1 MPLIRFRE
9 EMPAAG
15 VADPLSGSQY
25 EFLPWPAVVR
35 IAMNAEDGGVV
46 ATVSSG
52 SDVLQE
58 EGPISIRETA
68 GVFPNREN
76 FDLEDLA
83 AAGDRL
89 KIRLRNTGAA
99 TTPEVLG
106 LVDLTPLI

>member
-1 MPLIRFRE
+1 MPLIRFQE
-9 EMPAAG
+9 EMAVSGTAT
-15 VADPLSGSQY
+15 PLSGSQY

-35 IAMNAEDGGVV
+35 IAMNAEDGLVV

-58 EGPISIRETA
+58 EGPVSIRETA
-68 GVFPNREN
+68 GIFPNREN
-76 FDLEDLA
+76 FDLEDVA

-89 KIRLRNTGAA
+89 KIGLRNTGAG
-99 TTPEVLG
+99 TPEVLG

>member
-1 MPLIRFRE
+1 MPLIRFSE
-9 EMPAAG
+9 EMAATG
-15 VADPLSGSQY
+15 TADPLSGSQY

-35 IAMNAEDGGVV
+35 IALNSEDGNVL

-58 EGPISIRETA
+58 EGPVSIRATA
-68 GVFPNREN
+68 GIFPNREN
-76 FDLEDLA
+76 FDLEDVA

-89 KIRLRNTGAA
+89 KIRLRNTGAG
-99 TTPEVLG
+99 TPEVLG